1 MRILIFGTGG
11 IGGYFG
17 ARLAAAGEEVVFA
30 ARGAFADALRES
42 GLRVFSAQGDLHLSQ
57 VTLYDPATAGPM
69 DAVLVCTKMGAL
81 EAAAAAIRPA
91 VGPQTA
97 VVPLQNGVES
107 VALLQEHLPAQNV
120 LGGVAYISAHIEAPG
135 VIRHNTRHARLVFG
149 ELDGQA
155 TPRALDLRDALERAG
170 IEVELTDDV
179 RRALWEKFVAL
190 APLAGACSYLRSD
203 IGGVR
208 GDAEGRR
215 LLHDLAAECI
225 AVGRAQGVDLPDDL
239 EARTLARFDELGG
252 TVKPSMLLD
261 LERGKPLELEWLT
274 GATVRLGEAAGVPT
288 PASRR
293 VCDAL
298 RPYATGAAA

>member
-17 ARLAAAGEEVVFA
+17 ARLQAAGETVVFA
-30 ARGAFADALRES
+30 ARGAFAAALRDS
-42 GLRVFSAQGDLHLSQ
+42 GLRVFSAQGDLELPQ
-57 VTLYDPATAGPM
+57 VALYDPASAEPM

-81 EAAAAAIRPA
+81 DDAAQAIRPA
-91 VGPQTA
+91 VGAETA

-107 VALLQEHLPAQNV
+107 VALLQAHLPAHNV

-135 VIRHNTRHARLVFG
+135 VIRHNTQHARLVFG

-155 TPRALDLRDALERAG
+155 TPRAVALRDALRRAG
-170 IEVELTDDV
+170 IEAELTDDV
-179 RRALWEKFVAL
+179 QRALWEKFVAL
-190 APLAGACSYLRSD
+190 APLAGACGYLRCD

-208 GDAEGRR
+208 ASQKGRK

-225 AVGRAQGVDLPDDL
+225 AVGRSQGIDLPDDL

-252 TVKPSMLLD
+252 AVKPSMLLD
-261 LERGKPLELEWLT
+261 LERGKPLELEWLDRKS
-274 GATVRLGEAAGVPT
+274 VV
-288 PASRR
+288 
-293 VCDAL
+293 
-298 RPYATGAAA
+298 